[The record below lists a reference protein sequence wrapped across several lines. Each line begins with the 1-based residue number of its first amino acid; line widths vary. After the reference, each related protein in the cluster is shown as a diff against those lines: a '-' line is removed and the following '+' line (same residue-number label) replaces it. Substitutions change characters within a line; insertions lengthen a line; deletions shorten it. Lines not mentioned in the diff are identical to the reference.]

1 MKSGKNIKLGI
12 IGLSEGNG
20 HPYSWSAIFN
30 GYNNQYMDD
39 CPYPV
44 IPEYLYR
51 QKYPEDFLKQAKVT
65 HIWSQDRKMSEYVA
79 KASNIENIVDDY
91 HELIGKVDGIL
102 LARDDPENHKQFAT
116 PFIEAGLP
124 IYIDKPIATDIE
136 QLKYFKE
143 LERHSGQIF
152 SCSALRYAKEYLL
165 TPEELKEIGTIQ
177 FIDAYTM
184 KSWEKYAVHLIDP
197 VIKNYLYENSI
208 VEMKKMKILDKT
220 SVSVEWDNGMIT
232 RFNTFEKTYT
242 PMKLTLYGTKG
253 NKILVFKN
261 SFNAFKT
268 ALNEFVEIGFEKKE
282 NKYSFDY
289 LKKIVSI
296 IEKGMD

>member
-1 MKSGKNIKLGI
+1 
-12 IGLSEGNG
+12 
-20 HPYSWSAIFN
+20 
-30 GYNNQYMDD
+30 
-39 CPYPV
+39 
-44 IPEYLYR
+44 
-51 QKYPEDFLKQAKVT
+51 
-65 HIWSQDRKMSEYVA
+65 MSEYVA